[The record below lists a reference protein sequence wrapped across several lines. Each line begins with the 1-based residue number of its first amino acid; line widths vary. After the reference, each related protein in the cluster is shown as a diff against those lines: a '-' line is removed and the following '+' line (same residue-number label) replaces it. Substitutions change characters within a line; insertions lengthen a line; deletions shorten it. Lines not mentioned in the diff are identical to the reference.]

1 MSIYAVVNIAGAS
14 SATSCEILGKTTAT
28 SIPASYDFYDNGGT
42 RLYRGNG
49 SLYASSTATAA
60 PSLGVPHVL
69 AVTMGGST
77 INHFLDGQANG
88 SGALSGGNGGSSS
101 TLGDTGTWLGI
112 GSRASLTAFMNGEI
126 AEVMIFNG
134 ALSAVD
140 RTNVDNY
147 LGLKYFP
154 FSFAQQPADLVTNE
168 GVTVTFSVVPSQGS
182 AHFDYQWQQNS
193 TNIPNATNA
202 SYTTSILAPSDNGA
216 TFDVLVYVP
225 GGATNV
231 SQTAHLT
238 VNNVP
243 PVAVS
248 AGIAMWSQTQ
258 IVVLFS
264 EAVSPASATNH
275 NNYSL
280 SPAASVLSA
289 AMGDAPNK
297 VVLTTSPLMPGTAY
311 TLTIQNVQD
320 LFGNVIVTATTPL
333 GAIYPNTLALW
344 IEANEGVTVD
354 GSGYASQWSDQS
366 GNGNDLT
373 QPGGEFYAPL
383 LVPNAFNGMA
393 ALQFDG
399 TNNYMY
405 ANPSS
410 SLAITG
416 DMSVFAVMNF
426 SGLNSAGSTVVS
438 KAAGSLADPYDYY
451 VKPNTVNFYRG
462 NGSTYGVVTSHGVP
476 SIGVPHVL
484 GVTMQGATV
493 THRLDGS
500 VTATGTLST
509 TIGDSG
515 SYLFIGMRDNGTNQF
530 QGQMAELIVLGAAA
544 SANDTASIENYLA
557 TKYAILLGSPP
568 TIVVAQSAGNV
579 VLSWPTPTAPFS
591 LEATPTLPGAW
602 AAVTNAV
609 VVSGGLSTITLP
621 ASAPQMFYRLQKQ

>member
-1 MSIYAVVNIAGAS
+1 M
-14 SATSCEILGKTTAT
+14 
-28 SIPASYDFYDNGGT
+28 
-42 RLYRGNG
+42 
-49 SLYASSTATAA
+49 
-60 PSLGVPHVL
+60 

-88 SGALSGGNGGSSS
+88 SGALSGGNGGSAS

-112 GSRASLTAFMNGEI
+112 GSRASLTAFMNGNI

-154 FSFAQQPADLVTNE
+154 FSFVQQPADVVTNQ
-168 GVTVTFSVVPSQGS
+168 GVTVTFSAVPSQGG
-182 AHFDYQWQQNS
+182 AHFNYQWQQNS

-202 SYTTSILAPSDNGA
+202 SYTTPILAPSDTGA

-225 GGATNV
+225 GSATNV
-231 SQTAHLT
+231 SQTAHVT
-238 VNNVP
+238 VNNVL

-248 AGIAMWSQTQ
+248 AGIAIWSQTR

-264 EAVSPASATNH
+264 EAVDPATATNH

-280 SPAASVLSA
+280 SPSGSVLSA

-297 VVLTTSPLMPGTAY
+297 VVLTTSPLTPGTAY
-311 TLTIQNVQD
+311 SLTIQNVRD
-320 LFGNVIVTATTPL
+320 LFNNVIVTASIAA
-333 GAIYPNTLALW
+333 GGFYPDTMALW
-344 IEANEGVTVD
+344 LEANAGVTVD
-354 GSGYASQWSDQS
+354 GGGYASQWNDQS
-366 GNGNDLT
+366 ANGNNLA
-373 QPGGEFYAPL
+373 QPGGAFYAPL
-383 LVPNAFNGMA
+383 LVSSAFNGLP

-416 DMSVFAVMNF
+416 DMSVFAVMKF
-426 SGLNSAGSTVVS
+426 DSLNSAGSTVIS

-451 VKPNTVNFYRG
+451 VKPSAVNFYRG
-462 NGSTYGVVTSHGVP
+462 NGSTYGVVTSHVVP

-484 GVTMQGATV
+484 GVSMQGTSV
-493 THRLDGS
+493 SHRLDGS

-509 TIGDSG
+509 TIGDNG
-515 SYLFIGMRDNGTNQF
+515 SYLFIGMRGNATNQF
-530 QGQMAELIVLGAAA
+530 QGQLAELIVLGAAA
-544 SANDTASIENYLA
+544 SSEDTASIENYLA
-557 TKYAILLGSPP
+557 TKYAILLGPPP
-568 TIVVAQSAGNV
+568 TIAVALSAGNV

-591 LEATPTLPGAW
+591 LEATPSLPGSW
-602 AAVTNAV
+602 GPVTNAV
-609 VVSGGLSTITLP
+609 VVSGGLSTVTLP
-621 ASAPQMFYRLQKQ
+621 ASEPQMFYRLQKQ